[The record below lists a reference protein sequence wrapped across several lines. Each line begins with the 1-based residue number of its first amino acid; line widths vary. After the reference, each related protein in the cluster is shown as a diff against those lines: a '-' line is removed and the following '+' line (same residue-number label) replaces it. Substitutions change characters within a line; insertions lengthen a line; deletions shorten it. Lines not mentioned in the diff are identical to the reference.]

1 MSKERSACLKCD
13 KIFPVAHF
21 EWRLW
26 QGTLYPCRDWCI
38 QCRLKWSD
46 QSEYPRFMTVH
57 QANLERQL
65 KAAQTVDAQSEQIK
79 ALKAQVE
86 ALKAQIEALK
96 AQGADSTSASN
107 SSTQATSTSLV
118 QGNEEPQA
126 FIATDN
132 GTEPTDIGDFEY
144 VDLSHGH

>member
-1 MSKERSACLKCD
+1 
-13 KIFPVAHF
+13 
-21 EWRLW
+21 
-26 QGTLYPCRDWCI
+26 
-38 QCRLKWSD
+38 
-46 QSEYPRFMTVH
+46 MTVH
-57 QANLERQL
+57 QSNLERQL

-132 GTEPTDIGDFEY
+132 GTEPTDFGDYEF
-144 VDLSHGH
+144 VDLSDKT